1 MRQTTRHAWASEPR
15 ARSDNTPSPHFLPV
29 AVFSRSQ
36 NIHICFYLDIEFR
49 NPPTLVLT

>member
-1 MRQTTRHAWASEPR
+1 
-15 ARSDNTPSPHFLPV
+15 
-29 AVFSRSQ
+29 VFSRSQ